1 MLAIIPARGNSK
13 GLKNKNILNLNGK
26 PLISYSITEALKS
39 KLISRV
45 MVVTD
50 SIKIAEI
57 SKKFGAEVPFI
68 RPQHLA
74 KDNSMIIDTY
84 IYTLEFL
91 KNKKQVYK
99 EFVSLLPTSPLRTSY
114 DIDESIKLF
123 KKKKAKTLISITNL
137 DKPVEWNLFLSKK
150 SRIKKYLENNSAIL
164 NRQNYKPLFVPNG
177 SIYIFNYSFLKKT
190 REYYNNR
197 TYGYFMP
204 KSKSVDIDKDIDF
217 KLAEILIKNNLKK
230 IILK

>member
-1 MLAIIPARGNSK
+1 MLAIIPARRNSK

-45 MVVTD
+45 IVVTD
-50 SIKIAEI
+50 CLKIAEI
-57 SKKFGAEVPFI
+57 SQKFGAEVPFI
-68 RPQHLA
+68 RPKYLA
-74 KDNSMIIDTY
+74 KDNSMVIDTY

-204 KSKSVDIDKDIDF
+204 NYKSVDIDEDIDF
-217 KLAEILIKNNLKK
+217 KLAEILIKNNSKK
-230 IILK
+230 PD

>member
-45 MVVTD
+45 IVVTD

-91 KNKKQVYK
+91 KNKNQVYK

-150 SRIKKYLENNSAIL
+150 SRIKKYLENVSAIL

-204 KSKSVDIDKDIDF
+204 KSKSVDVDEDIDF

>member
-45 MVVTD
+45 IVVTD
-50 SIKIAEI
+50 CLKIAEI
-57 SKKFGAEVPFI
+57 SQKFGAEVPFI
-68 RPQHLA
+68 RPKYLA
-74 KDNSMIIDTY
+74 KDNSMVIDTY

-123 KKKKAKTLISITNL
+123 KKKKARSLISVTNL
-137 DKPVEWNLFLSKK
+137 VKPVEWNLLLSKK
-150 SRIKKYLENNSAIL
+150 LKIKKYLKNNSAIL
-164 NRQNYKPLFVPNG
+164 NRQNYKTLFVPNG
-177 SIYIFNYSFLKKT
+177 SIYIFNYFFLKKT

-204 KSKSVDIDKDIDF
+204 NYKSVDIDEDIDF
-217 KLAEILIKNNLKK
+217 KLAEILIKNNSKK
-230 IILK
+230 PD

>member
-45 MVVTD
+45 IVVTD
-50 SIKIAEI
+50 CLKIAEI
-57 SKKFGAEVPFI
+57 SQKFGAEVPFI
-68 RPQHLA
+68 RPKYLA
-74 KDNSMIIDTY
+74 KDNSMVIDTY

-123 KKKKAKTLISITNL
+123 KEKKARSLISVTNL
-137 DKPVEWNLFLSKK
+137 VKPVEWNLLLSKK
-150 SRIKKYLENNSAIL
+150 LKIKKYLKNNSAIL
-164 NRQNYKPLFVPNG
+164 NRQNYKTLFVPNG
-177 SIYIFNYSFLKKT
+177 SIYIFNYFFLKKT

-204 KSKSVDIDKDIDF
+204 NYKSVDIDEDIDF
-217 KLAEILIKNNLKK
+217 KLAEILIKNNSKK
-230 IILK
+230 PD